1 MNNKKLKIAVTGS
14 IGSGKSSFCRMIEEK
29 GYPVIKADEISKEI
43 LGSDKK
49 VREEVEKVFGKES
62 FINDQ
67 INKKFLAEKIFN
79 DPENV
84 LKINSILHPH
94 VIKKI
99 DQLMNES
106 LTKNDLVF
114 VEAALIYEASME
126 EMFDYVVLVT
136 AYEEIRRRRKVESGK
151 LSEEDFKKRN
161 SNQISDEEK
170 KKAADFVFENNGS
183 MHELESKTQFL
194 ISILKGL
201 REELIKKG
209 SH

>member
-1 MNNKKLKIAVTGS
+1 MDKIKIAVTGS

-29 GYPVIKADEISKEI
+29 GYSVIRADDISKEI

-49 VREEVEKVFGKES
+49 VREEVEKIFGKES
-62 FINDQ
+62 FINNQ

-84 LKINSILHPH
+84 LKINSILHPN

-99 DQLMNES
+99 DQLMHEA

-126 EMFDYVVLVT
+126 EMFDYVVLII
-136 AYEEIRRRRKVESGK
+136 ANEENRRMLNPAVVRRDFIKVNQIPMRRKSRRFY
-151 LSEEDFKKRN
+151 LR
-161 SNQISDEEK
+161 
-170 KKAADFVFENNGS
+170 NNGS
-183 MHELESKTQFL
+183 MHELESKLDF
-194 ISILKGL
+194 
-201 REELIKKG
+201 
-209 SH
+209 